1 MFGMFMDEC
10 TQQQTNCDK
19 GMCMNDHGGCLMKD
33 CVCIVSN
40 FPYAHRPLVRQML
53 VHSVQM
59 LMCVTLYG
67 QLQYLAVVI

>member
-1 MFGMFMDEC
+1 
-10 TQQQTNCDK
+10 
-19 GMCMNDHGGCLMKD
+19 MCMNDHGGCLMKD